1 MKKINKDN
9 LLQFLNYYHRFHDSY
24 ITTINYDVS
33 NANVELF
40 VDIQWTGE
48 PIKKFDGYFET
59 NKTKMMIQ
67 FIGVKKFKCKEF
79 FQWDY
84 FNEVYLDYIKLENKE
99 LICFSNDKNDSF
111 IYIVC
116 DNIKYKETNF

>member
-33 NANVELF
+33 NANIELF
-40 VDIQWTGE
+40 VDVQWTGE
-48 PIKKFDGYFET
+48 PTKKFDGYFET